1 MERKGHVKNRDEEN
15 KGMLK
20 IETERKKVCKKR
32 LREKKSAK
40 KD

>member
-1 MERKGHVKNRDEEN
+1 MERKVYIKNRDEEN

-20 IETERKKVCKKR
+20 IETERKKVYKKR
-32 LREKKSAK
+32 LREKKRVK